1 MMMVY
6 ALKSFPNA
14 IIEDTEA
21 MTNLTIIN
29 LTLSKSLA
37 QAQEKILM
45 LYKNLQTLQV
55 HINTEKP
62 ATYKENR

>member
-6 ALKSFPNA
+6 ALKSFANA

-37 QAQEKILM
+37 QSQEKILT
-45 LYKNLQTLQV
+45 LYKKLQTLQV
-55 HINTEKP
+55 HINTKKP